1 MATSLLSKDPKVQDM
16 QIEQRE
22 LLLIANLVAPSAE
35 DAGIVSIS
43 GLLAARVIAIDVK
56 DTVKSVQ
63 KVRVIN
69 RATGASIA
77 LAALPAI
84 SGSSISVTVDGTGA
98 SSVCIEVSYKA

>member
-1 MATSLLSKDPKVQDM
+1 MASSILSKDPKIQDL
-16 QIEQRE
+16 QIEQKD
-22 LLLIANLVAPSAE
+22 LLLLANLVAPSAE

-77 LAALPAI
+77 LAGLP
-84 SGSSISVTVDGTGA
+84 SVTGSVISVTVDGTGA
-98 SSVCIEVSYKA
+98 SSVCLEISYKS

>member
-1 MATSLLSKDPKVQDM
+1 MASSVLSKDPKVQDL

-35 DAGIVSIS
+35 DASIVSIS
-43 GLLAARVIAIDVK
+43 GALATRAIAIDVK
-56 DTVKSVQ
+56 DSVKSVQ

-77 LAALPAI
+77 LAALPSV
-84 SGSSISVTVDGTGA
+84 SGSVISVTVDGTGA